1 MTTMKLFI
9 IPWLLLETTKAQNS
23 NPNSQFV
30 DNSFYQF
37 LQRQNEI
44 NNAILLSNAMLA
56 NSLGA
61 VPGEQQIRLPSAI
74 PFPATGLHANLPP
87 NPPLFQNF
95 PQTIP
100 PVPTAGLH
108 RLDIYDVLSSGIKG
122 GPVVGA
128 ALIPIPATLPRTT
141 SVSKTPKTSTTPT
154 TTTTTQ
160 STTTTSTTTDSSS
173 TVPPEPQEEKPS
185 SVENPERPKKVIN
198 ISPMHLTTTKPK
210 DSPDDVVVDKIEEEV
225 VSTTTVKAIEITPTT
240 KPREDVY
247 NLLKTLNLTEEETN
261 ELVSH
266 VEKVVRE
273 EVVKKLVESRLHSQQ
288 TSTPPVDG
296 YVKKPVK
303 SYTSTGVI
311 VEATTAA
318 ESAETTADQITI
330 PLRRTKPEKEL
341 LLYLP
346 RKKPK
351 AEIKHHPQRI
361 DDRSD
366 EVPTDFVEAEI
377 LTSQMHLPVKD
388 DEKSDDESPA
398 AVDELYFTNGRVEV
412 VTTPVTTTSTTTTTT
427 PYPRRPAAHIRVGM
441 GVNGTAERTTSR
453 PRVILGDDVDLLG
466 IPIITGAPLDIEAEA
481 SQLVAYRTRNLQRP
495 PPPPLLPPPIPVPP
509 QTPRA
514 KNIVHP
520 KTPFERLAVDY
531 KERLTGAGDMDKILK
546 TLYSNAYIALVDAKE
561 ARNVRIPLSM
571 RRAEIELG

>member
-1 MTTMKLFI
+1 MKLFI

-128 ALIPIPATLPRTT
+128 ALIPIP
-141 SVSKTPKTSTTPT
+141 
-154 TTTTTQ
+154 
-160 STTTTSTTTDSSS
+160 
-173 TVPPEPQEEKPS
+173 
-185 SVENPERPKKVIN
+185 
-198 ISPMHLTTTKPK
+198 
-210 DSPDDVVVDKIEEEV
+210 DSPGEVVVDKIEEEV